1 MSLHTIQN
9 YHFVIFVYI
18 INTNQALVVQIIPST
33 HNINKESPKKG
44 EKKSDDDVVNNVKK
58 TKKNKKKVSFHII
71 QKKFFVII
79 VFTKHN
85 S

>member
-1 MSLHTIQN
+1 VYFIIPKQTFAWIPKGGENNKVSLHTIQN

-58 TKKNKKKVSFHII
+58 TKKTKKK
-71 QKKFFVII
+71 
-79 VFTKHN
+79 
-85 S
+85 